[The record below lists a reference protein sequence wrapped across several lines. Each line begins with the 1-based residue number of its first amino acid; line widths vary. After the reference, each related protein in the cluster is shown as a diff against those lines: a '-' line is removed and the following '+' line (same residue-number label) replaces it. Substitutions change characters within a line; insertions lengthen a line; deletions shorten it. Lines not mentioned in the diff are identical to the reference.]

1 MKPRAL
7 LLLWSLALAAVAS
20 PIGEF
25 ADRAGAAPAQSG
37 APAGDAIILVGASGQ
52 DSVGSLLSL
61 PLMPSPRFR
70 TAGPR
75 WGKGKLR
82 PCCTTGRMPNKNRS

>member
-7 LLLWSLALAAVAS
+7 LLLWSLAFAAFAG

-37 APAGDAIILVGASGQ
+37 APAGDAIILATGQ

-70 TAGPR
+70 PTGAR

-82 PCCTTGRMPNKNRS
+82 PCCTTGRVPSKNRS

>member
-7 LLLWSLALAAVAS
+7 LLLWALAFAVAS

-70 TAGPR
+70 PAGPR
-75 WGKGKLR
+75 PGKGKLR
-82 PCCTTGRMPNKNRS
+82 SCCTTGRIPSKNRS

>member
-7 LLLWSLALAAVAS
+7 LLLCSLVLAAVVS
-20 PIGEF
+20 PIGAF

-37 APAGDAIILVGASGQ
+37 ASAGDTIILVGASGQ
-52 DSVGSLLSL
+52 DSVGSLLPL

-70 TAGPR
+70 PAGAR

-82 PCCTTGRMPNKNRS
+82 PCCTTGRMPSKNRS